1 MSGHDTPGHDMSG
14 HDMSGVEILRVLLPV
29 RAEARGI
36 VGCDAREVAF
46 VRIVDGPHAGFGE
59 CAPLAGLHRDS
70 LDECIEAIERWSD
83 GEIEFDAMPPC
94 AAFAASCAVET
105 AEGFGTRAAGPVAVA
120 GFFAGGADEFDGAAV
135 QALGGARSVKL
146 KIGRAD
152 EQAERALIARVLDAL
167 PSARLRLDGNRRLS
181 ESECVARVHGF
192 DAERFEYLEDPL
204 VDPSRLAALSAR
216 TGIAV
221 ALDETVVDAS
231 PAAAALRD
239 ELSRRD
245 CVTAWVLR
253 LSALG
258 PLARVRALAHEAEV
272 RGAHAVLSTAY
283 ESSYCLRVAAH
294 LAASIPNARCAHG
307 LGTAWVLAEDA
318 CAPARAS
325 GGFLACE
332 PLPAPFAE
340 AWG

>member
-1 MSGHDTPGHDMSG
+1 MMDDLHGDGAHGGDVA
-14 HDMSGVEILRVLLPV
+14 GVEILRVSLPV
-29 RAEARGI
+29 RPEARGI

-46 VRIVDGPHAGFGE
+46 VRVVDGPHAGFGE
-59 CAPLAGLHRDS
+59 CAPLAGLHRES

-105 AEGFGTRAAGPVAVA
+105 AEGFGTRVSGPVAVA
-120 GFFAGGADEFDGAAV
+120 GFFAGSAEDFDGAAI

-152 EQAERALIARVLDAL
+152 ERAERALIARVLDAL

-181 ESECVARVHGF
+181 EAECVARVQGF
-192 DAERFEYLEDPL
+192 EAERFEYLEDPL
-204 VDPSRLAALSAR
+204 KDPSRLVALSAR

-221 ALDETVVDAS
+221 ALDETIVDQSREAR
-231 PAAAALRD
+231 ALRD
-239 ELSRRD
+239 ELSRQD

-258 PLARVRALAHEAEV
+258 PLARVRELAHEAEE

-283 ESSYCLRVAAH
+283 ESSYGLRLAAH

-307 LGTAWVLAEDA
+307 LGTSWVLAEDA

-325 GGFLACE
+325 GGFLDCA